1 MNRLQRVVDRV
12 CAAYR
17 PIQMVKPWTDAYG
30 NPVEPIQQPLRRRP
44 DYGDVEMEIG
54 KRMKESATK
63 RMAFQRN
70 DVCFVNMNVI
80 RQEIPLH
87 GGPQW
92 YKNLRRAIMRGW
104 GLVKIWDMKNGE
116 AEVIANYPLGIVDGS
131 ILVPLRALK
140 LAKEKTKAAF
150 MPMMTLRVGDLVDA
164 GIYGEVYVTALG
176 SSTIWVS
183 KNEKD
188 IERRMG
194 QPLRRD
200 QVRRVIKMASIMDVV
215 LCLADDEYVPRSVVA
230 QICSACA
237 EKMERQGIKA
247 VRASVIKKAFA
258 NSRKRKAAYQS
269 GKGQIKFKIGDLV
282 RIGTRRNVWKI
293 TDVRIEYAV
302 YDDVRNFAASFPHE
316 SLGRLYEP
324 IGWTPIDPNR
334 IGVEKDGYGAVGDTV
349 RVLRTLSRAIA
360 GHTYTIGLIHENY
373 NGEGVNTNRPLIHVE
388 PQALEPADAEPTD
401 SQGRAAYE
409 AFLADYGKPGDNVIQ
424 SRGRGEDLGRI
435 MAITSNGRVKVG
447 IFGVGE
453 WITQEQYKPDISKVV
468 EIRIFVPLLVHG
480 SWMWSSEKHYFL
492 RRYKGERQ
500 MQVLLD

>member
-1 MNRLQRVVDRV
+1 MTMNRLQRVVNRV
-12 CAAYR
+12 CAAYG
-17 PIQMVKPWTDAYG
+17 PVQMVKPWTDAYG

-54 KRMKESATK
+54 KRMKESGTR

-70 DVCFVNMNVI
+70 DVCYVNMSII

-92 YKNLRRAIMRGW
+92 YKDLRRTIQRGW
-104 GLVKIWDMKNGE
+104 GLVKIWNMKDSE
-116 AEVIANYPLGIVDGS
+116 AEVIANHPLGTADGS

-140 LAKEKTKAAF
+140 LAKEKK
-150 MPMMTLRVGDLVDA
+150 MPSV
-164 GIYGEVYVTALG
+164 
-176 SSTIWVS
+176 
-183 KNEKD
+183 
-188 IERRMG
+188 
-194 QPLRRD
+194 
-200 QVRRVIKMASIMDVV
+200 MDVV
-215 LCLADDEYVPRSVVA
+215 LCLADDEYVPRSIVA
-230 QICSACA
+230 QICSVCA
-237 EKMERQGIKA
+237 EKMEKQGIKA

-258 NSRKRKAAYQS
+258 NSQKRKAAYQS
-269 GKGQIKFKIGDLV
+269 GKGQIKYKIGDLV

-302 YDDVRNFAASFPHE
+302 YDDARNFAVSFPHE

-324 IGWTPIDPNR
+324 IGWTPIDPSR

-349 RVLRTLSRAIA
+349 RVLRTMSRAIA

-388 PQALEPADAEPTD
+388 PQVLEPADAEPMD
-401 SQGRAAYE
+401 GQGRAAYE

-453 WITQEQYKPDISKVV
+453 WITQEQYKPDTSKVV

-492 RRYKGERQ
+492 RQYKGERQ